1 MAPSRKYVLTK
12 EQRHMY
18 ASETLINFRWISK
31 IMATRAPYT
40 LSSKDFAPAEVKDYV
55 SEIGIGNMWFRM
67 YLIPS
72 TPGQFAEITY
82 STLPTQFIFDNLPAL
97 MEPTFPLE
105 GYHSVRDAQLVS
117 TFTGK
122 TAHLPGY
129 LAYRP
134 QTKQLVLA
142 FAGTTTLTQAFYDV
156 RGLQHRHPSR
166 RGNVHSGFWKLYK
179 GIKSFALE
187 TIRKGLAEHDVAEFV
202 ITGHSM
208 GAAVSQLLLLD
219 ILRDENLVS
228 IGAIPL
234 KLVVF
239 GAPRSGN
246 EDLVKYWCELL
257 DNRRTKH
264 GEASIAEYSVKAY
277 NDGIC
282 IIFSYTLFRN
292 STSPV
297 VCKVYPPCLPLA
309 FGYRHYAQSP
319 FYFVHGRLYQIPLAS
334 REYALFHLTP
344 DLEDEKI
351 VPDHPRGGHNY
362 YNGRDMEKF
371 ARRMMWLEK
380 AMRREGD
387 WKERYR
393 AKVAKHS
400 LNVGSP

>member
-1 MAPSRKYVLTK
+1 
-12 EQRHMY
+12 MY

-31 IMATRAPYT
+31 ILATRAPYT
-40 LSSKDFAPAEVKDYV
+40 LSSKDFAPAQVKDYI
-55 SEIGIGNMWFRM
+55 SEI
-67 YLIPS
+67 
-72 TPGQFAEITY
+72 GQFAEITY
-82 STLPTQFIFDNLPAL
+82 STLPTQFIFDNLTTL

-105 GYHSVRDAQLVS
+105 GYHSVRDAQLLS
-117 TFTGK
+117 SFIGK

-134 QTKQLVLA
+134 ETKQLILA
-142 FAGTTTLTQAFYDV
+142 FAGTTTLTQALYDV

-187 TIRKGLAEHDVAEFV
+187 AIRKGLAEHDVAEFV

-208 GAAVSQLLLLD
+208 GAAVAQLLLMD

-239 GAPRSGN
+239 GTPRSGN
-246 EDLVKYWCELL
+246 KDLVKYWCELL

-277 NDGIC
+277 NDGVP
-282 IIFSYTLFRN
+282 SM
-292 STSPV
+292 P
-297 VCKVYPPCLPLA
+297 PLA

-319 FYFVHGRLYQIPLAS
+319 FYFVHGRLYQIPPAS

-344 DLEDEKI
+344 DLEDEKN
-351 VPDHPRGGHNY
+351 VPEHPRGGHNY

-380 AMRREGD
+380 AMRRDGD

-393 AKVAKHS
+393 AKVVKHS
-400 LNVGSP
+400 LGTASTAP